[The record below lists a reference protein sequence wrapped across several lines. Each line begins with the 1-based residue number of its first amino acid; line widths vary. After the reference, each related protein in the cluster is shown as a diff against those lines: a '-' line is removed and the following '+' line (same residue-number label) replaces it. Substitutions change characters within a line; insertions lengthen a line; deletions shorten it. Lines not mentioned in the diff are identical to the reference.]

1 MVHLFQR
8 NGAAGPCCGMG
19 VWGVPRSAGVRQ
31 KWQEDSG
38 VFSNVSHPH
47 PPPPQSTPVGQTLQ
61 ASLPLTNE
69 TTEGMVT

>member
-1 MVHLFQR
+1 M
-8 NGAAGPCCGMG
+8 
-19 VWGVPRSAGVRQ
+19 PRSAGVRQ

-38 VFSNVSHPH
+38 VFSDVSHTPPPR

-61 ASLPLTNE
+61 VSLLLTNE